1 MIEKCFFFF
10 PVSEVCYRINYL
22 ILCVSWIL
30 NQELTPLNCKKKYEL
45 QGTCF
50 QQRILIIFRK
60 LSSNL
65 LPTKFD
71 KSFSIHPLTVQED
84 TNLYTVKNKEYNFV
98 PRNKK
103 KKTLILTN
111 SLTLPQYLSWK
122 FKSTY
127 KRLSWNQE
135 QASTLPV

>member
-1 MIEKCFFFF
+1 MFFFF
-10 PVSEVCYRINYL
+10 SSIEVCYRINYL

-30 NQELTPLNCKKKYEL
+30 NQELTPSNCKKKYEL
-45 QGTCF
+45 QGTVF
-50 QQRILIIFRK
+50 MHPRILIIFRK

-103 KKTLILTN
+103 QKKN
-111 SLTLPQYLSWK
+111 
-122 FKSTY
+122 
-127 KRLSWNQE
+127 
-135 QASTLPV
+135 